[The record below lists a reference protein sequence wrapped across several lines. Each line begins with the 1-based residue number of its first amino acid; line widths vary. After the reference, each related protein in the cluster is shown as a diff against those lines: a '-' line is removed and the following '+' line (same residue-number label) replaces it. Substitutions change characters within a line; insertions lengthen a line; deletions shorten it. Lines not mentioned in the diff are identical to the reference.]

1 VVRPLQLEVW
11 GRAWTLTAWCEDR
24 SDFRVFRVDLIDA
37 LDLRGPF
44 RPDPGTTVEDYI
56 ARLAE
61 DP

>member
-1 VVRPLQLEVW
+1 
-11 GRAWTLTAWCEDR
+11 
-24 SDFRVFRVDLIDA
+24 VFRVDLIDA